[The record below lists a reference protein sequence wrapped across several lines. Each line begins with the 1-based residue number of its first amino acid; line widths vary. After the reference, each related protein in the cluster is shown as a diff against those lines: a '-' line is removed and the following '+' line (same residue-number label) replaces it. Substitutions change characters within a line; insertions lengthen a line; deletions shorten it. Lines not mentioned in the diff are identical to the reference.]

1 MIITEKNEQAHFWN
15 KILKE
20 TNRHIY
26 RMRPDGLLEY
36 DGTCISENFLA
47 YVDGNWYGS
56 RFGKIG
62 TSDIEL
68 AESNH
73 NKFLFAITEYR
84 YFSMLEDNTMEYAS
98 GAKPLSED
106 AVAFL
111 MSIHKTNLC
120 VYMIDGSKYTQ
131 PLMLAV
137 PAEYQN
143 FELFALSIIALVRQ
157 YNTEAAKQME
167 EFWFKQETNM
177 KDYDDLFTDMTA
189 DFLKKNRRSPYCPS

>member
-47 YVDGNWYGS
+47 YADGKWYGS
-56 RFGKIG
+56 RFGKTG
-62 TSDIEL
+62 TSDIAL

-84 YFSMLEDNTMEYAS
+84 YFSMLEDNTVEYAS
-98 GAKPLSED
+98 GATPLSED

-157 YNTEAAKQME
+157 YNAEAAKQME
-167 EFWFKQETNM
+167 EFWFKP
-177 KDYDDLFTDMTA
+177 KDMEDNAELFTAIKEDFPKNTA
-189 DFLKKNRRSPYCPS
+189 RSPYCPS

>member
-47 YVDGNWYGS
+47 YVDGKWYGS
-56 RFGKIG
+56 RFGKTG

-84 YFSMLEDNTMEYAS
+84 YFSMLEDNTVEYAS

-111 MSIHKTNLC
+111 MAIHKTNLC

-143 FELFALSIIALVRQ
+143 FELFALSIIALIRQ
-157 YNTEAAKQME
+157 YNADAAKEIE
-167 EFWFKQETNM
+167 EFWFKQEINM
-177 KDYDDLFTDMTA
+177 EDYDNLSTDMTA
-189 DFLKKNRRSPYCPS
+189 DFLKNNRRSPYYPS